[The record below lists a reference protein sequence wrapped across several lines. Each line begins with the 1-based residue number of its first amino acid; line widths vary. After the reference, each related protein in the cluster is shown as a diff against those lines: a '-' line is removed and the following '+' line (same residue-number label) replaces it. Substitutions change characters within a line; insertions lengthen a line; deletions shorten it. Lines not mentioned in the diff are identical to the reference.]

1 MATLTEHTERKV
13 VYFSTCAIS
22 QERIYSKSP
31 YLQHKRMME
40 AYVKQHPT
48 YLIIRLPNLVGGT
61 GNPENLVN
69 LLARKVRQHEVI
81 DIWKNSIRNILD
93 VEDAVQIT
101 NQLVEKDI
109 FNKVIK
115 VASTVN
121 YRIEEIVSEISVFY
135 GAKPRTN
142 VITKPP
148 DFEIYPSEIVR
159 DIIGELGLNMD
170 KLYFRRILE
179 KYFNNQRNIPVTK
192 REPDQVNEEK

>member
-1 MATLTEHTERKV
+1 
-13 VYFSTCAIS
+13 
-22 QERIYSKSP
+22 
-31 YLQHKRMME
+31 ME